1 MPPWFRGHDKLDY
14 NFLIS
19 CIKTLNWFVYNYSPF
34 GLKNKHIPLLQYRFP
49 VGFGPSSKTWP

>member
-1 MPPWFRGHDKLDY
+1 MPPWSRGHDKLDY

-49 VGFGPSSKTWP
+49 VGFGPSSKT